1 MIKLFEYKYDIWICI
16 FFNLD
21 SLEWLNLAGNQLD
34 SVPSEALKR
43 LVRLR
48 QLDLRGN
55 LISAVH
61 EDDFQSFGKTL
72 KFVHLQKNQ
81 YVNLN
86 TFVFVVCLYIWWYFY
101 AIIIMFVWYT
111 FLLVICFLRY
121 QKVLSR
127 KRKSFKQIKIY
138 KYK

>member
-1 MIKLFEYKYDIWICI
+1 MCRVCDIVCVSNFSCLVYARLFIFSLFLMKRYENKYDFVYI
-16 FFNLD
+16 FVYLD

-34 SVPSEALKR
+34 SIPSEALRR

-72 KFVHLQKNQ
+72 KFIHLQKNQ
-81 YVNLN
+81 WVKIT
-86 TFVFVVCLYIWWYFY
+86 TFAFANIAQPQKYD
-101 AIIIMFVWYT
+101 T
-111 FLLVICFLRY
+111 FR
-121 QKVLSR
+121 QN
-127 KRKSFKQIKIY
+127 KISQ
-138 KYK
+138 